1 MSSVGSEKNNHL
13 ASFLFLC
20 GNKQKKHEPMGIDSI
35 RFTNKILLIFAV
47 VLALYILKVLSFIFV
62 PLAFACFFSI
72 MFLPFLRWT
81 NKQRM
86 PKYFSLIMVMVIIAL
101 VLVGSFKILQ
111 LSGSE
116 ILEGRAEMYE
126 KLDMKLGRIVEPYI
140 QLFEIEVNEE
150 DGLISGLVHNSEV
163 TKAIVSLVGPGLVHI
178 KNFSSTVAITLFLMV
193 LIMAGSI
200 NFKLIMQETL
210 FSTPTQAIDVFLKIE
225 NAISKFLSV
234 KIGTSLITG
243 ICFGIAC
250 WAFGVSFPLLWGI
263 LAFGLNFIQMLGS
276 IFVTIAVCLM
286 AVIDIEHPG
295 VLTAAIVIF
304 IGIQLLVGSVLEPV
318 LMGKSFKI
326 NIVTVLIMLLFWGFL
341 WGIAGMILAV
351 PMAVLIK
358 ILCEQFEHTQ
368 GIARIMS

>member
-1 MSSVGSEKNNHL
+1 
-13 ASFLFLC
+13 
-20 GNKQKKHEPMGIDSI
+20 MGVDSI

-72 MFLPFLRWT
+72 MFLPFMRWAT
-81 NKQRM
+81 RKKL
-86 PKYFSLIMVMVIIAL
+86 PKYFSLIIVMIMIA
-101 VLVGSFKILQ
+101 VVMVGSFKVLE

-116 ILEGRAEMYE
+116 ILEGRAEMYQR
-126 KLDMKLGRIVEPYI
+126 LDDKLGRVVEPYI
-140 QLFEIEVNEE
+140 QLFEIDVKKD
-150 DGLISGLVHNSEV
+150 DGLIKGLVHSSDV
-163 TKAIVSLVGPGLVHI
+163 TKAVVSLVGPGLIHI
-178 KNFSSTVAITLFLMV
+178 KNFCSTVAITLFLMV

-200 NFKLIMQETL
+200 NFKLVMQETL
-210 FSTPTQAIDVFLKIE
+210 FSRPTQAMDVFMKIE
-225 NAISKFLSV
+225 SSISKFLSV

-243 ICFGIAC
+243 ICFSLAC

-263 LAFGLNFIQMLGS
+263 LAFGLNFIQMIGS

-286 AVIDIEHPG
+286 ALIDIEHPG
-295 VLTAAIVIF
+295 VLSAAIIIF
-304 IGIQLLVGSVLEPV
+304 IGIQILVGSVLEPIF
-318 LMGKSFKI
+318 MGKSFKI
-326 NIVTVLIMLLFWGFL
+326 NIVTVLLMLLFWGFL

-368 GIARIMS
+368 GLARIMS

>member
-1 MSSVGSEKNNHL
+1 MS
-13 ASFLFLC
+13 
-20 GNKQKKHEPMGIDSI
+20 IDSI

-72 MFLPFLRWT
+72 MFLPFLRWA
-81 NKQRM
+81 NKMRM
-86 PKYFSLIMVMVIIAL
+86 PKYFSLIMVMVIIAIL
-101 VLVGSFKILQ
+101 MVGSFKILQ

-116 ILEGRAEMYE
+116 ILEGRAEMYQ

-140 QLFEIEVNEE
+140 QLFEIDVKRDN
-150 DGLISGLVHNSEV
+150 GLINGFVHNSEV

-234 KIGTSLITG
+234 KICTSLITG
-243 ICFGIAC
+243 ICFSIAC

-286 AVIDIEHPG
+286 AIIDIEHPG
-295 VLTAAIVIF
+295 VLTAAVVVF
-304 IGIQLLVGSVLEPV
+304 VGIQLLVGSVLEPV
-318 LMGKSFKI
+318 FMGKSFKI

-358 ILCEQFEHTQ
+358 ILCEQFSHTQ
-368 GIARIMS
+368 GIEIGRAHV

>member
-1 MSSVGSEKNNHL
+1 
-13 ASFLFLC
+13 
-20 GNKQKKHEPMGIDSI
+20 MGIDSI

-72 MFLPFLRWT
+72 MFLPFMRWAT
-81 NKQRM
+81 KRRL
-86 PKYFSLIMVMVIIAL
+86 PKYFSLIIVMVAIAL
-101 VLVGSFKILQ
+101 VLVGSVKIVE

-126 KLDMKLGRIVEPYI
+126 RLDQKVGQAVEPYI
-140 QLFEIEVNEE
+140 QLFEIDVKKD
-150 DGLISGLVHNSEV
+150 DGLIKGLVHNSEV
-163 TKAIVSLVGPGLVHI
+163 TKAVVSLVGPGLIHI
-178 KNFSSTVAITLFLMV
+178 KNFCTTVAITLFLMV
-193 LIMAGSI
+193 LILAGSI
-200 NFKLIMQETL
+200 NFKLVMQETL
-210 FSTPTQAIDVFLKIE
+210 FSRPTQAMDVFMKIE
-225 NAISKFLSV
+225 GSISKFLSV

-243 ICFGIAC
+243 ILVGLAC

-286 AVIDIEHPG
+286 AIIDIEHPG
-295 VLTAAIVIF
+295 VLTAAVVVF
-304 IGIQLLVGSVLEPV
+304 IGIQLLVGSVIEPI

-326 NIVTVLIMLLFWGFL
+326 NVVTVLIMLLFWGFL

-358 ILCEQFEHTQ
+358 IICEQFEHTK
-368 GIARIMS
+368 GLARIMQ

>member
-1 MSSVGSEKNNHL
+1 
-13 ASFLFLC
+13 
-20 GNKQKKHEPMGIDSI
+20 MGVDSI

-72 MFLPFLRWT
+72 MFLPFMRWAT
-81 NKQRM
+81 RKKL
-86 PKYFSLIMVMVIIAL
+86 PKYFSLIIVMIMIAI
-101 VLVGSFKILQ
+101 VMVGSFKVLE

-116 ILEGRAEMYE
+116 ILEGRAEMYQR
-126 KLDMKLGRIVEPYI
+126 LDDKLGRVVEPYI
-140 QLFEIEVNEE
+140 QLFEIDVKKD
-150 DGLISGLVHNSEV
+150 DGLIKGLVHSSDV
-163 TKAIVSLVGPGLVHI
+163 TKAVVSLVGPGLIHI
-178 KNFSSTVAITLFLMV
+178 KNFCTTVAITLFLMV

-200 NFKLIMQETL
+200 NFKLVMQETL
-210 FSTPTQAIDVFLKIE
+210 FSRPTQAMDVFMKIE
-225 NAISKFLSV
+225 SSISKFLSV

-243 ICFGIAC
+243 ICFSLAC

-263 LAFGLNFIQMLGS
+263 LAFGLNFIQMIGS

-286 AVIDIEHPG
+286 ALIDIEHPG
-295 VLTAAIVIF
+295 VLSAAVIVF
-304 IGIQLLVGSVLEPV
+304 IGIQILVGSVLEPIF
-318 LMGKSFKI
+318 MGKSFKI
-326 NIVTVLIMLLFWGFL
+326 NIVTVLLMLLFWGFL

-368 GIARIMS
+368 GLARIMS

>member
-1 MSSVGSEKNNHL
+1 
-13 ASFLFLC
+13 
-20 GNKQKKHEPMGIDSI
+20 MGIESI

-72 MFLPFLRWT
+72 MFLPFMRWAT
-81 NKQRM
+81 KQRL
-86 PKYFSLIMVMVIIAL
+86 PKYFSLIMVMVMIA
-101 VLVGSFKILQ
+101 VVFIGAFKIMQ

-140 QLFEIEVNEE
+140 QLFEIDVKKD
-150 DGLISGLVHNSEV
+150 DGLIRGLVHNSEV

-178 KNFSSTVAITLFLMV
+178 KNFGTTVAITLFLMV

-234 KIGTSLITG
+234 KIGTSVITG
-243 ICFGIAC
+243 ILVGLAC

-295 VLTAAIVIF
+295 VLTAAVIVF
-304 IGIQLLVGSVLEPV
+304 IGIQLLVGSVLEPIF
-318 LMGKSFKI
+318 MGKSFKI

-358 ILCEQFEHTQ
+358 ILCEQFEHTK
-368 GIARIMS
+368 GLARIMQ

>member
-1 MSSVGSEKNNHL
+1 
-13 ASFLFLC
+13 
-20 GNKQKKHEPMGIDSI
+20 MGIDSI

-47 VLALYILKVLSFIFV
+47 VLGLYILKVLSFIFV

-72 MFLPFLRWT
+72 MFLPFMRWAT
-81 NKQRM
+81 KRRL
-86 PKYFSLIMVMVIIAL
+86 PKYFSLIIVMVMIAV

-116 ILEGRAEMYE
+116 ILEGRADMYE
-126 KLDMKLGRIVEPYI
+126 KLDVKAGRIVEPYI
-140 QLFEIEVNEE
+140 QLFEIDVKKDE
-150 DGLISGLVHNSEV
+150 GLIRGFVHNSDV
-163 TKAIVSLVGPGLVHI
+163 KKAIVSLVGPGLAHI
-178 KNFSSTVAITLFLMV
+178 KNFSTTVAITLFLML

-210 FSTPTQAIDVFLKIE
+210 FSTPTQAVDVFLKIE
-225 NAISKFLSV
+225 QSISKFLSV

-286 AVIDIEHPG
+286 AIIDIDHPG
-295 VLTAAIVIF
+295 VLTAAIIIF

-318 LMGKSFKI
+318 FMGKSFKI
-326 NIVTVLIMLLFWGFL
+326 NIVTVLLMLLFWGFL

-351 PMAVLIK
+351 PMAVLTK
-358 ILCEQFEHTQ
+358 IICEQFEHTQ

>member
-1 MSSVGSEKNNHL
+1 
-13 ASFLFLC
+13 
-20 GNKQKKHEPMGIDSI
+20 MGIESI

-47 VLALYILKVLSFIFV
+47 VLALYLLKVLSFIFV

-72 MFLPFLRWT
+72 MFLPFMRWA
-81 NKQRM
+81 NKRRL
-86 PKYFSLIMVMVIIAL
+86 PKYFSRIIVMVMIAIL
-101 VLVGSFKILQ
+101 LVGSFKVIE

-116 ILEGRAEMYE
+116 ILEGRTEMYQH
-126 KLDMKLGRIVEPYI
+126 LDQKLGHAIEPYI
-140 QLFEIEVNEE
+140 QLFEIDVKE
-150 DGLISGLVHNSEV
+150 DEGLIRGLVHSSDV
-163 TKAIVSLVGPGLVHI
+163 TKAVVSLVGPGLIHF
-178 KNFSSTVAITLFLMV
+178 KNFCSTVGITLFLML

-200 NFKLIMQETL
+200 NFKLVMQETL
-210 FSTPTQAIDVFLKIE
+210 FSRPTQAMDVFMKIE
-225 NAISKFLSV
+225 SSISKFLSV

-286 AVIDIEHPG
+286 AIIDIEHPG

-304 IGIQLLVGSVLEPV
+304 IGIQLLVGSVIEPI

-326 NIVTVLIMLLFWGFL
+326 NVVTVLIMLLFWGFL

-358 ILCEQFEHTQ
+358 ILCEQFDHTQ
-368 GIARIMS
+368 GLARIMS

>member
-1 MSSVGSEKNNHL
+1 
-13 ASFLFLC
+13 
-20 GNKQKKHEPMGIDSI
+20 MGIDSI

-72 MFLPFLRWT
+72 MFLPFLRWA
-81 NKQRM
+81 NKLRM
-86 PKYFSLIMVMVIIAL
+86 PKYFSLIMAMVMIAI

-116 ILEGRAEMYE
+116 ILEGRAEMYQ

-140 QLFEIEVNEE
+140 ELFEIDVKKD

-234 KIGTSLITG
+234 KI
-243 ICFGIAC
+243 CFGIAC

-276 IFVTIAVCLM
+276 IFVTIAVCSM

-318 LMGKSFKI
+318 FMGKSFKI

-358 ILCEQFEHTQ
+358 ILCEQFQHTQ